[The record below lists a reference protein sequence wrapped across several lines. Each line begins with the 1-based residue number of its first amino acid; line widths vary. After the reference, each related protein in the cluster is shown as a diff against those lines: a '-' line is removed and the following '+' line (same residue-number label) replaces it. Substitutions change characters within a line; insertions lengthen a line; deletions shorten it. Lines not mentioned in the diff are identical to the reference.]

1 MNALG
6 LSPVVAIGVGVRRHR
21 PAARAAWILLAAGCA
36 AFWLGDLYT
45 YNYERFTRHEV
56 PFPSLGDAAY
66 VAMYPL
72 MMGGLLLLV
81 RRRSNGS
88 DRGGLIDGLVLTIGP
103 GAAVVGGADRPVPGP
118 GRRRAVGQD
127 DVDRLPHGR
136 RDPAWAPPSGSRSTR
151 AAASPPS
158 GR

>member
-1 MNALG
+1 MSFARRPAAWKVNLAFGIAGLAAYLLTGSDLLMNALG
-6 LSPVVAIGVGVRRHR
+6 LSPVVAIGIGVRRHR

-45 YNYERFTRHEV
+45 YNYERFTGHEV

-88 DRGGLIDGLVLTIGP
+88 DRGGLIDGLVLTIGL
-103 GAAVVGGADRPVPGP
+103 A
-118 GRRRAVGQD
+118 
-127 DVDRLPHGR
+127 LPSWVAQR
-136 RDPAWAPPSGSRSTR
+136 WS
-151 AAASPPS
+151 
-158 GR
+158 